1 MKIYFV
7 LTVIVIIGTVALQ
20 GQKLQWKQ
28 TNGPNGGYINCLAEN
43 ADNIYAGTDGMGIY
57 RASAEGKN
65 WTLISE
71 GDVTAWGLAFKGEA
85 MYAGTL
91 KQGIIRTVDG
101 GATWTEINSGIPR
114 KIVDKDILLPAMRT
128 LLNRDNNLF
137 VGTFGYGMFRSD
149 NGGENWTKVA
159 GLPAENIIALTDDGN
174 AILAGTNKGVYRS
187 GDDGASWQA
196 MSNGLPNDAVYGIV
210 KSGSTYFA
218 ATYQS
223 GVYRLHDGGTSW
235 RAFNNGLPLLQIWSI
250 ESVGSAVYAGTHGN
264 GVYRAVADDTI
275 WTNVKDI
282 GNADVR
288 AFLHTASNIF
298 VGTFTGVWKS
308 GDNGATWEASGLPR
322 TVISSLAFN
331 GKSLFAGIFSGGVSR
346 SDNGGETWKSVN
358 NGTMRTAS
366 IVQCMLAKDG
376 YVFAGIYGSDGIY
389 RTDNNGEQWK
399 VANKGLPATTVWS
412 LASSGAA
419 IWAGTTEGVYRSSD
433 NGDNWELSGE
443 GTESLRI
450 LSIAVDGQT
459 VYAGTTEGVFKSVN
473 GGATWNPSN
482 TEIEMKNIGALAVC
496 NGNVFAGVTGGGG
509 GVLRSANGGTAWQT
523 IGSFGEL
530 LVTCFAVKGNVIF
543 AGTDDGVFF
552 TTDNGEIW
560 TKVNDGIDFVIIN
573 AIALHDS
580 KLYAGTVGGG
590 VYSANIETL
599 SASETICGTIDF
611 TVSADGDGLKLQL
624 DTPPMY
630 NVEFVC
636 FDVLG
641 NKIRSVNIPAGTS
654 SARISRIPSGVYFC
668 TVNPSAKNSAQPL
681 LISR

>member
-1 MKIYFV
+1 MKICFV
-7 LTVIVIIGTVALQ
+7 LAVFAVMGIVTAQ

-28 TNGPNGGYINCLAEN
+28 TNGPNGGYINCLAKNE
-43 ADNIYAGTDGMGIY
+43 DNIYAGTDGMGIY

-65 WTLISE
+65 WTLMSE
-71 GDVTAWGLAFKGEA
+71 GNLTAFGLAFHGGA

-101 GATWTEINSGIPR
+101 GGTWTEVNSGIPR
-114 KIVDKDILLPAMRT
+114 KIIDKDTSLPAVRA
-128 LLNRDNNLF
+128 LLSRNNALF
-137 VGTFGYGMFRSD
+137 IGTFGYGLFRSD
-149 NGGENWTKVA
+149 NGGETWAKAT
-159 GLPAENIIALTDDGN
+159 GLPVDNVLALMQDGE
-174 AILAGTNKGVYRS
+174 AIWAGTNKGIYRS
-187 GDDGASWQA
+187 SDGGITWQSI
-196 MSNGLPNDAVYGIV
+196 SNGLPDDAVYGIV
-210 KSGSTYFA
+210 KSASAYFA
-218 ATYQS
+218 GTYRS
-223 GVYRLHDGGTSW
+223 GVYRSEDDGATW
-235 RAFNNGLPLLQIWSI
+235 HIMNNGLPILQIWSI
-250 ESVGSAVYAGTHGN
+250 EAVGSAVYAGTHGN
-264 GVYRAVADDTI
+264 GVYRVAADDTI

-282 GNADVR
+282 GSADVR

-308 GDNGATWEASGLPR
+308 GDDGAAWEAIGLPR

-358 NGTMRTAS
+358 NGVMRTAS
-366 IVQCMLAKDG
+366 IVQCMLAKGG
-376 YVFAGIYGSDGIY
+376 YIFAGIYGTDGIY

-412 LASSGAA
+412 LASSGGD

-459 VYAGTTEGVFKSVN
+459 VYAGTMEGVFKSVN

-496 NGNVFAGVTGGGG
+496 NGIVLAGVIGGGG
-509 GVLRSANGGTAWQT
+509 GVLRSANGGTTWQT
-523 IGSFGEL
+523 IGNFGDL
-530 LVTCFAVKGNVIF
+530 PVTCFAVRGNAIF
-543 AGTDDGVFF
+543 AGTNDGVFF
-552 TTDNGEIW
+552 TTDNGEVW

-580 KLYAGTVGGG
+580 KLCAGTFGGG
-590 VYSANIETL
+590 VYIADIGTM
-599 SASETICGTIDF
+599 SASEVKYEILDF
-611 TVSADGDGLKLQL
+611 RVFVTDDAIKLQL
-624 DTPPMY
+624 DKPATKNMEFALY
-630 NVEFVC
+630 NIFGTQLCTV
-636 FDVLG
+636 
-641 NKIRSVNIPAGTS
+641 KISAGTA
-654 SARISRIPSGVYFC
+654 SAEIDAVSSGVYFC
-668 TVNPSAKNSAQPL
+668 AAISGEYRMAKYAV
-681 LISR
+681 IIR